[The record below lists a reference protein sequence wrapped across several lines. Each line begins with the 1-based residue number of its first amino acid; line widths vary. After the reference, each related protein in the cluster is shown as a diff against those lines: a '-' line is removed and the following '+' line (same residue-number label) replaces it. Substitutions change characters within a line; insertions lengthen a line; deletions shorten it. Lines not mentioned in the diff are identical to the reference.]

1 MNPTVSITT
10 TLIVEIK
17 TFMKYTPSYKK
28 TWLAKQRALVMI
40 HGNGKESYV
49 KAAKSCGSFAIL
61 CSRDCVLKHVFRSF
75 GPCINGFAYCKP
87 IQQVDVLY
95 ENYIDTLLIATTQDD
110 GNHIF
115 SIAYTIVEGE
125 TTSAHPSIISAYN
138 NPSNLWVGDTSHL
151 FYLCHITQNFLR
163 GNSNGKHSKK
173 PLMLHIHEEDA
184 LATS

>member
-61 CSRDCVLKHVFRSF
+61 CSRDCGCCSNIICVWRGRNGIWQKVLKHVFRSF

-125 TTSAHPSIISAYN
+125 TTSA
-138 NPSNLWVGDTSHL
+138 
-151 FYLCHITQNFLR
+151 
-163 GNSNGKHSKK
+163 
-173 PLMLHIHEEDA
+173 
-184 LATS
+184 